1 MILAILQIV
10 AYIYYFLGFAILSET
25 ACAIEE
31 SFLVFGIFYLGF
43 LIVLLVFSIY
53 VANKARN
60 EIIVRSSI
68 VCKRGQIQS
77 STHSYTSEPDY
88 SSLCQIT
95 KL

>member
-1 MILAILQIV
+1 MILAILQII
-10 AYIYYFLGFAILSET
+10 AYIYYFLEFAILSKT

-31 SFLVFGIFYLGF
+31 SLLVFGILFLGF
-43 LIVLLVFSIY
+43 LIVLLIFSIY

-60 EIIVRSSI
+60 EITMGSSI
-68 VCKRGQIQS
+68 GCKRGQIQS
-77 STHSYTSEPDY
+77 STNSYTIEPDH